1 MVIIMIICTVI
12 YIVIFE
18 VLLVIWILIRYNKN
32 VCEGTLYL
40 IIMYY
45 RYKEYMDLIKLYKS
59 VDILLKQLY

>member
-18 VLLVIWILIRYNKN
+18 VLLVIWILIRYNKMYAK
-32 VCEGTLYL
+32 GTLYL

-45 RYKEYMDLIKLYKS
+45 RYKEYTWT
-59 VDILLKQLY
+59 

>member
-32 VCEGTLYL
+32 VCEGSFISYNNVL
-40 IIMYY
+40 
-45 RYKEYMDLIKLYKS
+45 
-59 VDILLKQLY
+59 